1 VNWLDKYDKDLT
13 SLEKVWEGAFSR
25 DLSTPAGFEAFSQDL
40 HAILAPL
47 KGKKID
53 SEAINLIASGW
64 WNLSKARQMA
74 SLRKEIKIQLRPY
87 RSRDDLSPKLF
98 PDSFIFPVGHVCHK
112 RHGCVFIDHVL
123 NSVNWVNITRGW
135 VLNSW

>member
-1 VNWLDKYDKDLT
+1 VNWLDKYGKDLT
-13 SLEKVWEGAFSR
+13 SLEKVREAFSR

-40 HAILAPL
+40 DAILAPL

-74 SLRKEIKIQLRPY
+74 SLRKEIKIQLRLC
-87 RSRDDLSPKLF
+87 LSAT
-98 PDSFIFPVGHVCHK
+98 
-112 RHGCVFIDHVL
+112 
-123 NSVNWVNITRGW
+123 N
-135 VLNSW
+135 